1 MIPFWCPRAETFL
14 TDWFTSG
21 KPRRLL
27 YRHTHNKKKK
37 TTERPNRSARRRR
50 SLRLHQLFH
59 QVSRKNIGKKQKYKR
74 KTKQFYP
81 HRFSSIFCFIFC
93 FSLLLTSSF
102 PPLPPPPPSII
113 SKQFQQQQ
121 QKVYYMERTGVYFFS
136 SWKKE
141 RKVEIHKHEEW
152 LGVCGHSPPLPMW
165 WNGRVDGNNSLKSTT
180 H

>member
-27 YRHTHNKKKK
+27 YRHTHNKKT

-81 HRFSSIFCFIFC
+81 HRFSSIFCFFFLFFHFFWPPLFRLC
-93 FSLLLTSSF
+93 RRLLLQLSQSNF
-102 PPLPPPPPSII
+102 NNNNKKSII
-113 SKQFQQQQ
+113 WSGQACI
-121 QKVYYMERTGVYFFS
+121 FFLLGK
-136 SWKKE
+136 KKE
-141 RKVEIHKHEEW
+141 KWRYTNMKNDLECVDI
-152 LGVCGHSPPLPMW
+152 PLLYQCDEMAVSMAII
-165 WNGRVDGNNSLKSTT
+165 R
-180 H
+180 

>member
-27 YRHTHNKKKK
+27 YRHTHNKKR

-50 SLRLHQLFH
+50 SLRLHQLLH

-81 HRFSSIFCFIFC
+81 HRFSSIFCFFF

-102 PPLPPPPPSII
+102 PPLPPPSPSII

-121 QKVYYMERTGVYFFS
+121 QKVYYMERTGVYFFLLGK
-136 SWKKE
+136 KKE
-141 RKVEIHKHEEW
+141 KWRYTNIKNDLECVDI
-152 LGVCGHSPPLPMW
+152 PLLYQCDEMAVSMAII
-165 WNGRVDGNNSLKSTT
+165 R
-180 H
+180 

>member
-27 YRHTHNKKKK
+27 YRHTHNKKR

-50 SLRLHQLFH
+50 SLRLHQLLH
-59 QVSRKNIGKKQKYKR
+59 QVSRKNIGKK
-74 KTKQFYP
+74 TKIQTKNQTILPPSFFFNFLFLFFFTSSDLL
-81 HRFSSIFCFIFC
+81 FSASAAAFSFNYLKAISTTTTK
-93 FSLLLTSSF
+93 SLLYGADRR
-102 PPLPPPPPSII
+102 
-113 SKQFQQQQ
+113 
-121 QKVYYMERTGVYFFS
+121 VFFS

-141 RKVEIHKHEEW
+141 RKVEIHKHKEW
-152 LGVCGHSPPLPMW
+152 LEVCGHSPPLPMW
-165 WNGRVDGNNSLKSTT
+165 WNGRFDGNNSLKSTT